1 MSDNSTDSSFTISPN
16 TLTSTDITTPTATDP
31 NTMPNTMPNT
41 IPNTSGQTAQP
52 ATTTTTTTGLP
63 PPAELG
69 NTLNNVGNTLQSAKK
84 TVVDALQKITK
95 PFVSPKTFNKNN
107 GKRVDKNGFIYLTL
121 KGTPDEIGYLHGYL
135 LADRIV
141 KYFRAFAF
149 FTWTEYGRD
158 ARFFIEMLN
167 DFFMPIVKS
176 EYKEFYDEMEG
187 IAMGVLAAVKEKGEF
202 IKGEDN
208 EPFFKDGKIIL
219 PANSYCSYDNS
230 ISKEGYTDGKIL
242 IDINIDIIFLLNC
255 MTSLDYLYA
264 KLPILILADDKLKK
278 KSIYSDYIPSI
289 NTNVDK
295 QSKSG
300 GSDLINEG
308 GVFDQK
314 PPSINEL
321 FFGKQSGGAQN
332 DKCSAFMAVGKLHT
346 KTGEIVCSHISFDN
360 FITGQFYNVILYID
374 TSASS
379 TSDKPSYNIL
389 MQTIPGGIYSSTDFF
404 VTSAGFMGTET
415 TIGGFNALEVRAPIC
430 VRTRKAM
437 QYSKTLDDYVKYF
450 KENNSGDYANTWYIG
465 KTKKD
470 ENGDI
475 EIMRIELGLKYVNVE
490 RKTDGYFIGFNACYD
505 ARIRNIECINDGF
518 YDIRRHSGA
527 RRVRLEQLMKK
538 YKGKIDVDNARDI
551 ISDHYDVYTETDVK
565 CSRTVCA
572 HYELDKREYMSQ
584 YDRPKPYQ
592 PRGSVDAKVG
602 SSTLCNEMKFVAR
615 WGNACGTPFN
625 KNEFCDKHGQ
635 WDYQRP
641 FLEDRPEQP
650 WVVCSSIKAENE
662 KELDN
667 AIKVYDASKSAD
679 IPPVSTPSESVDVT
693 QQPSTPAPIS
703 QPSQPQIPSQPP
715 QPSQPISSP
724 SPSPK
729 ESEKQV
735 LTPSLSTSSQISSQ
749 PPTTVQQNTVYNN
762 NQSLQQLQKQLLQ
775 QQLLQQQLGQR
786 PTEEFEYEY
795 DSYEHPRRKKRPH
808 ISGSRKHRTP
818 KKLDLDSE
826 HFVNLDSNQHG
837 GKNQL
842 KEFMNMVKQKNKK
855 NNNPSKR
862 NNNTKRNKKS
872 YE

>member
-31 NTMPNTMPNT
+31 NTMPNT
-41 IPNTSGQTAQP
+41 IPNTSGQTTQP
-52 ATTTTTTTGLP
+52 ATTTTTTTTGLP

-321 FFGKQSGGAQN
+321 FFGKQGGGAQN

-667 AIKVYDASKSAD
+667 AIKVYDASKNED
-679 IPPVSTPSESVDVT
+679 IPPVSTPSESVAVT

-703 QPSQPQIPSQPP
+703 QPSQPQI
-715 QPSQPISSP
+715 PSQPISSP

>member
-1 MSDNSTDSSFTISPN
+1 MNDTSTDTSLTPNTLSPN
-16 TLTSTDITTPTATDP
+16 TLTRADINIPPTTDANTVPTIYEQTT
-31 NTMPNTMPNT
+31 
-41 IPNTSGQTAQP
+41 QP
-52 ATTTTTTTGLP
+52 ATTTTGIP
-63 PPAELG
+63 PPSELG
-69 NTLNNVGNTLQSAKK
+69 NTINNVGNTIQSAKK
-84 TVVDALQKITK
+84 TVVDALQNIAK
-95 PFVSPKTFNKNN
+95 PFISPKSFNKNN
-107 GKRVDKNGFIYLTL
+107 GKRVDANGFIYLTL
-121 KGTPDEIGYLHGYL
+121 KGTPEERGYSHGYL

-141 KYFRAFAF
+141 KYFRAFSF

-158 ARFFIEMLN
+158 ARFFMEMLN
-167 DFFMPIVKS
+167 DFFKPIVQS

-187 IAMGVLAAVKEKGEF
+187 IAMGFLAAVKEKGELM
-202 IKGEDN
+202 KDEDN
-208 EPFFKDGKIIL
+208 KPFFKDDKIIL
-219 PANSYCSYDNS
+219 PEKSYCSYENS
-230 ISKEGYTDGKIL
+230 NSKEGYTDGKIL
-242 IDINIDIIFLLNC
+242 IDINIDVIFLLNC

-264 KLPILILADDKLKK
+264 KLPVLIIKDEKLKK
-278 KSIYSDYIPSI
+278 KDMYSDYIPSI
-289 NTNVDK
+289 DTNADK

-300 GSDLINEG
+300 GSDSTREE
-308 GVFDQK
+308 GVFSEK
-314 PPSINEL
+314 PPSFNEL
-321 FFGKQSGGAQN
+321 FFGKQGGGGGANN

-346 KTGEIVCSHISFDN
+346 KTGEIICSHISFDN

-404 VTSAGFMGTET
+404 VTSAGFIGTET

-430 VRTRKAM
+430 VRTRKSM
-437 QYSKTLDDYVKYF
+437 QYSKTLDDYLKYF

-470 ENGDI
+470 ENGDV
-475 EIMRIELGLKYVNVE
+475 EIMRIELGLKYINVE
-490 RKTDGYFIGFNACYD
+490 RTTDGYFIGFNACYD

-527 RRVRLEQLMKK
+527 RRVRLEQLIKK
-538 YKGKIDVDNARDI
+538 YKGEIDVNNAREI
-551 ISDHYDVYTETDVK
+551 ISDHYDVYTESEVK

-584 YDRPKPYQ
+584 EYRPKPYQ

-650 WVVCSSIKAENE
+650 WVVCSSITVENE

-667 AIKVYDASKSAD
+667 AIKVYDGTEISKIEK
-679 IPPVSTPSESVDVT
+679 IPT
-693 QQPSTPAPIS
+693 STPAEAV
-703 QPSQPQIPSQPP
+703 QVVQ
-715 QPSQPISSP
+715 SSP
-724 SPSPK
+724 APAPVAVSLPK

-735 LTPSLSTSSQISSQ
+735 LTPSFSTSSQPSPQTPMPQ
-749 PPTTVQQNTVYNN
+749 PPTPS
-762 NQSLQQLQKQLLQ
+762 NQTTNDKNESLQQLQKQLLQ
-775 QQLLQQQLGQR
+775 QQLLQHRMGRQ
-786 PTEEFEYEY
+786 PAEEYDDDY
-795 DSYEHPRRKKRPH
+795 DSYEHPRHKKHPQHPQHPQHPR
-808 ISGSRKHRTP
+808 SRKHRTRESD
-818 KKLDLDSE
+818 LNLDSE
-826 HFVNLDSNQHG
+826 HFVNLDSNHVG
-837 GKNQL
+837 GKNTNDKNQL

-855 NNNPSKR
+855 NNKPNNR
-862 NNNTKRNKKS
+862 NNNTKRNKKLHD
-872 YE
+872 